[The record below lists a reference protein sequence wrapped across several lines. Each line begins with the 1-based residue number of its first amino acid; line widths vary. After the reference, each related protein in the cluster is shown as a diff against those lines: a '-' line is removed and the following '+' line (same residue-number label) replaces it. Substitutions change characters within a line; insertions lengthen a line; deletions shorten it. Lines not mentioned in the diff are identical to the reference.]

1 MVWPRAQSAACS
13 LCPCPVILFWKL
25 PSRIPLPTPGPPGTA
40 PLTIPGKPQVK
51 FRSPSLAPA
60 SQTAP
65 TASPPPHG
73 PEGNLVAPGDSPLT
87 IHPPFP
93 LPPPLHSQATTA
105 SEPPSHQPVNPCSP
119 KLQQD
124 KSRDAA
130 SGMEQPPG
138 VAQRWRC
145 WVMGHHLR
153 VRQAPLRQRSIVW
166 PQDTRSDPGSFR
178 AGSLVLSVDT
188 IRFDPLNK
196 H

>member
-13 LCPCPVILFWKL
+13 LCPCPVILFRKL

-119 KLQQD
+119 QAPAGQEQGRGLWDGAATRGSPALALLGDGAPLTRSASPIKTEEY
-124 KSRDAA
+124 SVA
-130 SGMEQPPG
+130 SGH
-138 VAQRWRC
+138 AQRSRK
-145 WVMGHHLR
+145 L
-153 VRQAPLRQRSIVW
+153 
-166 PQDTRSDPGSFR
+166 PG
-178 AGSLVLSVDT
+178 G
-188 IRFDPLNK
+188 
-196 H
+196 